1 MRAGLVFSAVGHL
14 ALLVWGFVLF
24 ASPKQ
29 FAPIPPESIIVDI
42 VPAAAMAQDLEQ
54 PRAENAPAQQQSAPD
69 REQPAAQ
76 KPAENPQSSSAS
88 AAPPPSAQAQPPGP
102 REPVQARPPQ
112 PEPPPPPPPPP
123 NLLVFNPTVAPVP
136 ELPLP
141 LGDAQN
147 PAEGFDA
154 PADSRAKLS
163 REEIEAFRAHLQKCW
178 NPPAAVADAQK
189 LKVVLRVALQP
200 NGALTGSPTL
210 IEASASAH
218 GPALV
223 ATAVSALRACQPYG
237 FLPAARYQE
246 WKLLDLSFSPRGMA
260 GG

>member
-29 FAPIPPESIIVDI
+29 FAPVPPESITVDI

-54 PRAENAPAQQQSAPD
+54 SRAESAAAQQQPGPD
-69 REQPAAQ
+69 REQAPAGNSQIA
-76 KPAENPQSSSAS
+76 SAS
-88 AAPPPSAQAQPPGP
+88 PRPPAQEQRLDP
-102 REPVQARPPQ
+102 RKPIQARPAQ
-112 PEPPPPPPPPP
+112 PEPPPP

-141 LGDAQN
+141 LGDVQN

-154 PADSRAKLS
+154 PAQGTAKLS
-163 REEIEAFRAHLQKCW
+163 REEIAAFRAHLQKCW
-178 NPPAAVADAQK
+178 NPPATIAEAQK
-189 LKVVLRVALQP
+189 LKVVLRVALGP

-223 ATAVSALRACQPYG
+223 ATAISALRQCQPYA
-237 FLPAARYQE
+237 FLPAGKYQE

>member
-24 ASPKQ
+24 ASPKL
-29 FAPIPPESIIVDI
+29 FAPVPPESITVDI
-42 VPAAAMAQDLEQ
+42 VPATAMAQDLEL
-54 PRAENAPAQQQSAPD
+54 PRAESAAAQQQPAPD
-69 REQPAAQ
+69 RGQAPAGD
-76 KPAENPQSSSAS
+76 PQTASAS
-88 AAPPPSAQAQPPGP
+88 PQPSAQQRSGP
-102 REPVQARPPQ
+102 REPVQARPAQ
-112 PEPPPPPPPPP
+112 PEPPPPPPP

-141 LGDAQN
+141 LGDVQN

-154 PADSRAKLS
+154 PAQGTAKLS
-163 REEIEAFRAHLQKCW
+163 REEIAAFRAHLQKCW
-178 NPPAAVADAQK
+178 NPPATIADAPK
-189 LKVVLRVALQP
+189 LKVVLRVALGP

-223 ATAVSALRACQPYG
+223 ATAISALRQCQPYG
-237 FLPAARYQE
+237 FLPAEKYQE
-246 WKLLDLSFSPRGMA
+246 WKLLDLSFSPHGMS

>member
-1 MRAGLVFSAVGHL
+1 MLRLILMGIAVSILLTLVA
-14 ALLVWGFVLF
+14 
-24 ASPKQ
+24 
-29 FAPIPPESIIVDI
+29 
-42 VPAAAMAQDLEQ
+42 
-54 PRAENAPAQQQSAPD
+54 
-69 REQPAAQ
+69 
-76 KPAENPQSSSAS
+76 
-88 AAPPPSAQAQPPGP
+88 
-102 REPVQARPPQ
+102 
-112 PEPPPPPPPPP
+112 

-136 ELPLP
+136 ELPLS
-141 LGDAQN
+141 LGDVQN

-154 PADSRAKLS
+154 PAQAMAKLS

-189 LKVVLRVALQP
+189 LKVVLRVALGP
-200 NGALTGSPTL
+200 NGALTASPTL

-223 ATAVSALRACQPYG
+223 ATAISALRQCQPYS
-237 FLPAARYQE
+237 FLPAGKYQE

>member
-14 ALLVWGFVLF
+14 VLLVWGFVLF

-29 FAPIPPESIIVDI
+29 FAPIPPESITVDI
-42 VPAAAMAQDLEQ
+42 VPASAMAQDLEQ
-54 PRAENAPAQQQSAPD
+54 PRAESAPAQPQPTPD
-69 REQPAAQ
+69 REQQPAQ
-76 KPAENPQSSSAS
+76 DPAGNSQTRTASPQF
-88 AAPPPSAQAQPPGP
+88 SAQSQPPTP
-102 REPVQARPPQ
+102 REPIQARPPQ
-112 PEPPPPPPPPP
+112 PEPPPPPP

-154 PADSRAKLS
+154 PAQSMAKLS

-178 NPPAAVADAQK
+178 NPPAAVAEAQK
-189 LKVVLRVALQP
+189 LKVVLRVALAP

-223 ATAVSALRACQPYG
+223 ATAISALRQCQPYG
-237 FLPAARYQE
+237 FLPAGKYQE
-246 WKLLDLSFSPRGMA
+246 WKLLDLSFSPRGMS

>member
-29 FAPIPPESIIVDI
+29 FAPVPPDSITVDI

-54 PRAENAPAQQQSAPD
+54 SRAESAAAQQQPGPD
-69 REQPAAQ
+69 RGQQAAQ
-76 KPAENPQSSSAS
+76 KPAENPQIGSTS
-88 AAPPPSAQAQPPGP
+88 APPQPSAQAQRPDP
-102 REPVQARPPQ
+102 RKSVQARPAQ
-112 PEPPPPPPPPP
+112 PEPPPP

-141 LGDAQN
+141 LGDVQD

-154 PADSRAKLS
+154 PAQGTAKLS
-163 REEIEAFRAHLQKCW
+163 REEVAAFRAHLQKCW
-178 NPPAAVADAQK
+178 NPPATIADVQK
-189 LKVVLRVALQP
+189 LKVVLRVALGP

-223 ATAVSALRACQPYG
+223 ATAISALRQCQPYG
-237 FLPAARYQE
+237 FLPAEKYQE

>member
-29 FAPIPPESIIVDI
+29 FTPVPPESITVDI
-42 VPAAAMAQDLEQ
+42 VPAAEMAPGFKER
-54 PRAENAPAQQQSAPD
+54 PGAESAAAQQQPAPD

-88 AAPPPSAQAQPPGP
+88 APPQPSAQAQQPSS
-102 REPVQARPPQ
+102 REPIQPRPPQ
-112 PEPPPPPPPPP
+112 PEPPPPPP

-154 PADSRAKLS
+154 PAQGMAKLS

-178 NPPAAVADAQK
+178 NPPAAVAEAQK
-189 LKVVLRVALQP
+189 LKVVLRVALGP

-223 ATAVSALRACQPYG
+223 ATAISALRACQPYG
-237 FLPAARYQE
+237 FLPAAKYQE

>member
-29 FAPIPPESIIVDI
+29 FAPIPPESITVDI
-42 VPAAAMAQDLEQ
+42 VPASAMAQDLER
-54 PRAENAPAQQQSAPD
+54 PRVESAPAQPQPAPD
-69 REQPAAQ
+69 REQQPAQ
-76 KPAENPQSSSAS
+76 DPAGNSQTRTASPQSS
-88 AAPPPSAQAQPPGP
+88 AQSQPPTP
-102 REPVQARPPQ
+102 REPIQARPAQ
-112 PEPPPPPPPPP
+112 PEPPPP

-147 PAEGFDA
+147 PAEGFDS
-154 PADSRAKLS
+154 PAQSMAKLS

-189 LKVVLRVALQP
+189 LKVVLRVALAP

-223 ATAVSALRACQPYG
+223 ATAISALRQCQPYS
-237 FLPAARYQE
+237 FLPAAKYRE
-246 WKLLDLSFSPRGMA
+246 WKLLDLSFSPRGMS

>member
-14 ALLVWGFVLF
+14 ALLLWGFVLF

-29 FAPIPPESIIVDI
+29 FAPIPPESITVDI
-42 VPAAAMAQDLEQ
+42 VPAAAMAQDLEL
-54 PRAENAPAQQQSAPD
+54 PRAESAAAQQQPGPD
-69 REQPAAQ
+69 REQAPAGNSQIGTAS
-76 KPAENPQSSSAS
+76 PQ
-88 AAPPPSAQAQPPGP
+88 PSAQERRPSP
-102 REPVQARPPQ
+102 REPVQAPPPQ
-112 PEPPPPPPPPP
+112 PEAPPPPP

-141 LGDAQN
+141 LGDVQN

-154 PADSRAKLS
+154 PAQGTAKLS
-163 REEIEAFRAHLQKCW
+163 REEVAAFRAHLQKCW
-178 NPPAAVADAQK
+178 NPPATIAEAQK
-189 LKVVLRVALQP
+189 LKVVLRVALGP

-223 ATAVSALRACQPYG
+223 ATALSAPRQCHTYA
-237 FLPAARYQE
+237 FLPAGKYQE
-246 WKLLDLSFSPRGMA
+246 WKLLDLSFSPHGMS

>member
-14 ALLVWGFVLF
+14 ALLLWGFVLF
-24 ASPKQ
+24 ASPKL
-29 FAPIPPESIIVDI
+29 FAPVPPESITVDI
-42 VPAAAMAQDLEQ
+42 VPAAAMPQDLEQ
-54 PRAENAPAQQQSAPD
+54 SRAESAAAQQPPGPD
-69 REQPAAQ
+69 REQA
-76 KPAENPQSSSAS
+76 PAENSQIGTASAS
-88 AAPPPSAQAQPPGP
+88 PKPSAQEQRLGQ
-102 REPVQARPPQ
+102 REPFQARPAQ
-112 PEPPPPPPPPP
+112 PPPPP

-141 LGDAQN
+141 LGDVPN

-154 PADSRAKLS
+154 PAQGTAKLS
-163 REEIEAFRAHLQKCW
+163 REEIAAFRAHLQKCW
-178 NPPAAVADAQK
+178 NPPATIAEAQK
-189 LKVVLRVALQP
+189 LKVVLRVALGP

-223 ATAVSALRACQPYG
+223 ATAISALRQCQPYG
-237 FLPAARYQE
+237 FLPAGKYQE
-246 WKLLDLSFSPRGMA
+246 WKLLDLSFSPHGMS

>member
-1 MRAGLVFSAVGHL
+1 MRAGLVVSAIGHL

-24 ASPKQ
+24 ASPRQ
-29 FAPIPPESIIVDI
+29 FAPIPPDSITVDI
-42 VPAAAMAQDLEQ
+42 VPAVAKTQDLEL
-54 PRAENAPAQQQSAPD
+54 PAAESAPAQQPAPD

-76 KPAENPQSSSAS
+76 EPAENPQGGSAS
-88 AAPPPSAQAQPPGP
+88 ASPQPSAQAQPPGP
-102 REPVQARPPQ
+102 RAPVQARPAQ
-112 PEPPPPPPPPP
+112 PEPPPPPP

-154 PADSRAKLS
+154 PAHAMAKLS
-163 REEIEAFRAHLQKCW
+163 REEVEAFRVHLQKCW
-178 NPPAAVADAQK
+178 NPPAAVAEAQK
-189 LKVVLRVALQP
+189 LKVVLRVALEP

-210 IEASASAH
+210 IEASASAQ

-223 ATAVSALRACQPYG
+223 ATAISALRQCQPYG
-237 FLPAARYQE
+237 FLPAEKYQE

>member
-1 MRAGLVFSAVGHL
+1 MRAGLIFSAVGHL

-29 FAPIPPESIIVDI
+29 FAPVPPESITVDI

-54 PRAENAPAQQQSAPD
+54 PRAESAAAQ
-69 REQPAAQ
+69 Q
-76 KPAENPQSSSAS
+76 KPAENPQIGSTS
-88 AAPPPSAQAQPPGP
+88 APPQPSAQEQRPDP
-102 REPVQARPPQ
+102 RKPVQARPAQ
-112 PEPPPPPPPPP
+112 PEPPPPPP
-123 NLLVFNPTVAPVP
+123 NLLVFNPTVAPIP

-141 LGDAQN
+141 LGDVQN

-154 PADSRAKLS
+154 PAQGTAKLS
-163 REEIEAFRAHLQKCW
+163 REEIAAFRAHLQKCW
-178 NPPAAVADAQK
+178 NPPATIAEAQK
-189 LKVVLRVALQP
+189 LTVVLRVALAP

-223 ATAVSALRACQPYG
+223 ATAISALRQCQPYG
-237 FLPAARYQE
+237 FLPAGKYQE

>member
-29 FAPIPPESIIVDI
+29 FAPVPPESITVDI

-54 PRAENAPAQQQSAPD
+54 PRAESAIAQQQAAPD
-69 REQPAAQ
+69 REQVPAGNSQTA
-76 KPAENPQSSSAS
+76 SAS
-88 AAPPPSAQAQPPGP
+88 PQPSAQEQQPSP
-102 REPVQARPPQ
+102 REPVQARPAQ
-112 PEPPPPPPPPP
+112 PEPPPP

-141 LGDAQN
+141 LGDVQN

-154 PADSRAKLS
+154 PAQGTAKLS
-163 REEIEAFRAHLQKCW
+163 REEVAAFRAHLQKCW
-178 NPPAAVADAQK
+178 NPPATIAEAQK
-189 LKVVLRVALQP
+189 LKVVLRVALGP

-223 ATAVSALRACQPYG
+223 ATAISALRQCQPYA
-237 FLPAARYQE
+237 FLPAGKYQE
-246 WKLLDLSFSPRGMA
+246 WKLLDLSFSPHGMS

>member
-29 FAPIPPESIIVDI
+29 FAPVPPESITVDI

-54 PRAENAPAQQQSAPD
+54 PRAESAAAQQQPGPD
-69 REQPAAQ
+69 REQAPAGNSQIGTAS
-76 KPAENPQSSSAS
+76 PQ
-88 AAPPPSAQAQPPGP
+88 PSAQERRPSP

-112 PEPPPPPPPPP
+112 PEPPPPPP

-141 LGDAQN
+141 HGDVQN

-154 PADSRAKLS
+154 PAQGTAKLS
-163 REEIEAFRAHLQKCW
+163 REEVAAFRAHLQKCW
-178 NPPAAVADAQK
+178 NPPATIADAQK
-189 LKVVLRVALQP
+189 LKVVLRVALGP

-223 ATAVSALRACQPYG
+223 ATAISALRQCQPYG
-237 FLPAARYQE
+237 FLPAGKYEE
-246 WKLLDLSFSPRGMA
+246 WKLLDLSFSPRGMS

>member
-29 FAPIPPESIIVDI
+29 FAPVPPESITVDI

-54 PRAENAPAQQQSAPD
+54 PRAESAAAQQPPGPD
-69 REQPAAQ
+69 REQASAG
-76 KPAENPQSSSAS
+76 NPQAASAS
-88 AAPPPSAQAQPPGP
+88 PQPSAQEQRPSP
-102 REPVQARPPQ
+102 REPVQARPAQ
-112 PEPPPPPPPPP
+112 PEPPPPPPPP

-141 LGDAQN
+141 LGDVQN

-154 PADSRAKLS
+154 PAQGTAKLS
-163 REEIEAFRAHLQKCW
+163 REEVAAFRAHLQKCW
-178 NPPAAVADAQK
+178 NPPATIAEAQK
-189 LKVVLRVALQP
+189 LKVVLRVALAP

-223 ATAVSALRACQPYG
+223 ATAINALRQCQPYG
-237 FLPAARYQE
+237 FLPAGKYQE
-246 WKLLDLSFSPRGMA
+246 WKLLDLSFSPHGMS